1 MMKLLFL
8 SSLLSIFSVAA
19 QSLHANG
26 TYHLN
31 VADSAVVSRNCQ
43 AGDPLKD
50 TSRPRY
56 RTQGYRI
63 QVFTGGN
70 DRAAK
75 RSAQEM
81 KIKVQ
86 RHFPELSVYIHF
98 QSPRWVCR
106 VGDFLTREEAQH
118 YVKLIRKKRLSPEA
132 AIVKSPI
139 LRAY

>member
-1 MMKLLFL
+1 MKLLFL
-8 SSLLSIFSVAA
+8 TSLLSILPTAS
-19 QSLHANG
+19 QSLSAHCA
-26 TYHLN
+26 TPRIK
-31 VADSAVVSRNCQ
+31 ADSVTTSKRHAKVESTREGSR
-43 AGDPLKD
+43 
-50 TSRPRY
+50 SRY
-56 RTQGYRI
+56 RAQGYRI

-75 RSAQEM
+75 LAAQDM

-86 RHFPELSVYIHF
+86 RYFPELSVYIHF

-106 VGDFLTREEAQH
+106 VGDFLSREEAQH
-118 YVKLIRKKRLSPEA
+118 YVKLIKKKRLSPEA

>member
-1 MMKLLFL
+1 MKLFFL
-8 SSLLSIFSVAA
+8 IPLLSLLSGNVYLS
-19 QSLHANG
+19 HANLAQCLRG
-26 TYHLN
+26 LDSTSTTRHRHE
-31 VADSAVVSRNCQ
+31 AD
-43 AGDPLKD
+43 PIKD
-50 TSRPRY
+50 NNRPRY

-70 DRAAK
+70 NRASK
-75 RSAQEM
+75 RAAQEM
-81 KIKVQ
+81 KTKIQ
-86 RHFPELSVYIHF
+86 SHFPELSVYIHF

-106 VGDFLTREEAQH
+106 VGDFLSREEAQH

>member
-1 MMKLLFL
+1 MPQIK
-8 SSLLSIFSVAA
+8 
-19 QSLHANG
+19 
-26 TYHLN
+26 
-31 VADSAVVSRNCQ
+31 ADSVTTSKRHAKVESTREASR
-43 AGDPLKD
+43 
-50 TSRPRY
+50 SRY
-56 RTQGYRI
+56 RAQGYRI

-75 RSAQEM
+75 LAAQDM

-86 RHFPELSVYIHF
+86 RYFPELSVYIHF

-106 VGDFLTREEAQH
+106 VGDFLSREEAQH
-118 YVKLIRKKRLSPEA
+118 YVKLIKKKRLSPEA

>member
-1 MMKLLFL
+1 MKLLFL
-8 SSLLSIFSVAA
+8 TSLLSILPTAS
-19 QSLHANG
+19 QSLSAHCATPQIKADSVITSKRHANVESTREG
-26 TYHLN
+26 CR
-31 VADSAVVSRNCQ
+31 S
-43 AGDPLKD
+43 
-50 TSRPRY
+50 RY
-56 RTQGYRI
+56 RAQGYRI

-75 RSAQEM
+75 LAAQDM

-86 RHFPELSVYIHF
+86 RYFPELSVYIHF

-106 VGDFLTREEAQH
+106 VGDFLSREEAQH
-118 YVKLIRKKRLSPEA
+118 YVKLIKKKRLSPEA

>member
-1 MMKLLFL
+1 MKLLFL
-8 SSLLSIFSVAA
+8 TSLLSILPTAS
-19 QSLHANG
+19 QSLSAHCAMPQIK
-26 TYHLN
+26 
-31 VADSAVVSRNCQ
+31 ADSVTTSKRHAKVESTREASR
-43 AGDPLKD
+43 
-50 TSRPRY
+50 SRY
-56 RTQGYRI
+56 RAQGYRI

-75 RSAQEM
+75 LAAQDM

-86 RHFPELSVYIHF
+86 RYFPELSVYIHF

-106 VGDFLTREEAQH
+106 VGDFLSREEAQH
-118 YVKLIRKKRLSPEA
+118 YVKLIKKKRLSPEA

>member
-1 MMKLLFL
+1 MKLLFL
-8 SSLLSIFSVAA
+8 TSLLSILPTAS
-19 QSLHANG
+19 QSLSAHCAPPQIK
-26 TYHLN
+26 
-31 VADSAVVSRNCQ
+31 ADSVTTSKRHAKVESTREGSR
-43 AGDPLKD
+43 
-50 TSRPRY
+50 SRY
-56 RTQGYRI
+56 RAQGYRI

-75 RSAQEM
+75 LAAQDM

-86 RHFPELSVYIHF
+86 RYFPELSVYIHF

-106 VGDFLTREEAQH
+106 VGDFLSREEAQH
-118 YVKLIRKKRLSPEA
+118 YVKLIKKKRLSPEA

>member
-1 MMKLLFL
+1 MKLFFL
-8 SSLLSIFSVAA
+8 IPLLSLLSGNAFLSHAKPA
-19 QSLHANG
+19 QRLQRVDSTSTTRHRNG
-26 TYHLN
+26 
-31 VADSAVVSRNCQ
+31 ADPVKESN
-43 AGDPLKD
+43 
-50 TSRPRY
+50 RPRY

-70 DRAAK
+70 DRATK
-75 RSAQEM
+75 RAAQEM
-81 KIKVQ
+81 KTKIQ
-86 RHFPELSVYIHF
+86 SHFPELSVYIHF

-106 VGDFLTREEAQH
+106 VGDFLSREEAQH